1 MALIYY
7 INCSGIT
14 FSYVWTKALSDMF
27 KHRPVQQALFFF
39 FKAALGEHVKGRE
52 GAWSKGPSLPY
63 SLVVCR
69 MSVAEKASWE
79 LVCHLNLLLS
89 TGIQVFFYNTG
100 GAWQRLKNYFNSACK
115 KFFHFWKALSC
126 LFWGGGR
133 VRCLGSV
140 INWIW
145 RNCNFSVICYG
156 MRGSELSLQ
165 ALSLLPQ
172 G

>member
-1 MALIYY
+1 MFEQKPYQICLNIDL
-7 INCSGIT
+7 CSR
-14 FSYVWTKALSDMF
+14 
-27 KHRPVQQALFFF
+27 HCFFF

-63 SLVVCR
+63 SLVVFR

-100 GAWQRLKNYFNSACK
+100 GAWQRLKNYFNSASK

-126 LFWGGGR
+126 LFFWGGGR

-145 RNCNFSVICYG
+145 RNCNFSVICHG

-165 ALSLLPQ
+165 ALSLLPL